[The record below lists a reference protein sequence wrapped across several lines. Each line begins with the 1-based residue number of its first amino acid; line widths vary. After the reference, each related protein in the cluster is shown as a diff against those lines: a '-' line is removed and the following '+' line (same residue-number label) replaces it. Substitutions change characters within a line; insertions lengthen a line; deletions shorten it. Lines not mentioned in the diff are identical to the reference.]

1 MAVEE
6 IYRYPAD
13 YDLEVASRAVNDIPF
28 WLDLL
33 RREHPAHV
41 LEIGS
46 GTGRLTVPLAREGV
60 ASNFLVTGLDV
71 ESAMLARAQ
80 ERLSIEPADVRD
92 TVRLIQADIC
102 SFTCKERF
110 DVILMPY
117 GVAHHLTDLA
127 AQIAAWENVHTHLVR
142 GGLFVV
148 DLVAPDFQLLAQA
161 LHGVPRATDLDVRA
175 NDGRHLQ
182 RSAAVSYAS
191 ACQTVTYDYLYDVV
205 DADGT
210 RRHYQSPFTMHV
222 YYPHELELLFRLT
235 GFRYEP
241 FIGSYTGKPF
251 TNASHLMIA
260 LARS

>member
-1 MAVEE
+1 MTVEE

-13 YDLEVASRAVNDIPF
+13 YDLEVEARVINDIPF

-41 LEIGS
+41 LEIGC
-46 GTGRLTVPLAREGV
+46 GTGRLTVPLAREGA
-60 ASNFLVTGLDV
+60 ASNFLVTGLDI

-80 ERLSIEPADVRD
+80 ERLSSEPADVRN
-92 TVRLIQADIC
+92 TVQLIQADVR

-117 GVAHHLTDLA
+117 GVAHHLTNLDE
-127 AQIAAWENVHTHLVR
+127 QIAAWKSVHRHLVR

-148 DLVAPDFQLLAQA
+148 DLVAPDLQLLAQA
-161 LHGVPRATDLDVRA
+161 LHGVPRATDLDVRGD
-175 NDGRHLQ
+175 DGRHLQ
-182 RSAAVSYAS
+182 RSAAVSYTS
-191 ACQTVTYDYLYDVV
+191 TCQTVTYEYVYDVV

-210 RRHYQSPFTMHV
+210 HRYYQSPFTMHV

-251 TNASHLMIA
+251 TNSSRLMIA
-260 LARS
+260 FARS